1 MDIGYTQTNYTR
13 VQSLQSSFINVNFAT
28 FRKFQVV
35 IKISIP

>member
-13 VQSLQSSFINVNFAT
+13 VKSLKSSFINVKFAT

-35 IKISIP
+35 IKISIT